1 MSTVA
6 IETASLISV
15 RTLRWSKL
23 ASIIALLGLTPI
35 ISHVHLGVI
44 RMTFL
49 FAIIPAF
56 TAWGLGALLVREIAR
71 RTQRGWATI
80 VLLGCAV
87 ALAEECLFLQT
98 SFFPLIGT
106 DPQHAYG
113 RIAGVNWAYLLWA
126 LGYETVWAF
135 VIPIFLIESLFP
147 ATRDKPWLGR
157 VGLSLLAILFVG
169 TGFARW
175 YAWTQVFIPENFAAW
190 NQGPARFQVGLAFLI
205 VAATCRSQLWFG
217 GSYPAERS
225 QLPCASSFARCFGA
239 RWRHAGVNL
248 VCAAI
253 PCLRSGTRC
262 FDSSCSRCRCG
273 SLRRVLSRDGT
284 LDGKHAMAPSGRVS
298 PRLRGAASQCPVRI
312 SHSLWQ
318 PSTGRRLRGKN
329 RSQHICVDVRRLAV
343 ASRVEEVP
351 SHTRGCVGQC
361 CGPHEGNLIA

>member
-23 ASIIALLGLTPI
+23 ASIIALLGLTPV

-113 RIAGVNWAYLLWA
+113 RISGVNWAYLLWA

-169 TGFARW
+169 TGLARW
-175 YAWTQVFIPENFAAW
+175 YAWTQVFIPENFSAW
-190 NQGPARFQVGLAFLI
+190 NQGPSRFQVGFALLI
-205 VAATCRSQLWFG
+205 VAAIAIATLVWGALSRRTLSTSVRVPSQGALTLAGCTLGLIWSVPLFLAYG
-217 GSYPAERS
+217 VAPDVSILLVLGVGVAVCAMFSRVMIRWTGSMQWRRRDGFP
-225 QLPCASSFARCFGA
+225 LVFGA
-239 RWRHAGVNL
+239 LLASAMSGFLILYGGQAPGVDYAGKIVVNL
-248 VCAAI
+248 FALTFVGWLWRAESKKSLLTNEGA
-253 PCLRSGTRC
+253 SGNVLDTM
-262 FDSSCSRCRCG
+262 
-273 SLRRVLSRDGT
+273 RVT
-284 LDGKHAMAPSGRVS
+284 
-298 PRLRGAASQCPVRI
+298 
-312 SHSLWQ
+312 
-318 PSTGRRLRGKN
+318 
-329 RSQHICVDVRRLAV
+329 
-343 ASRVEEVP
+343 
-351 SHTRGCVGQC
+351 
-361 CGPHEGNLIA
+361 

>member
-23 ASIIALLGLTPI
+23 ASIIALLGLTPV

-169 TGFARW
+169 TGFVRW
-175 YAWTQVFIPENFAAW
+175 YAWTQVFIPENFSAW
-190 NQGPARFQVGLAFLI
+190 NQGPSRLQVGLAILI
-205 VAATCRSQLWFG
+205 VAAIAIATLSLRGAIPQNALN
-217 GSYPAERS
+217 
-225 QLPCASSFARCFGA
+225 LPCAFLRKVHWCSLEA
-239 RWRHAGVNL
+239 RWG
-248 VCAAI
+248 
-253 PCLRSGTRC
+253 
-262 FDSSCSRCRCG
+262 
-273 SLRRVLSRDGT
+273 
-284 LDGKHAMAPSGRVS
+284 
-298 PRLRGAASQCPVRI
+298 
-312 SHSLWQ
+312 
-318 PSTGRRLRGKN
+318 
-329 RSQHICVDVRRLAV
+329 
-343 ASRVEEVP
+343 
-351 SHTRGCVGQC
+351 
-361 CGPHEGNLIA
+361 